1 MSNKGLNVNLP
12 AKTFTESPAGAIAY
26 TLLGRNFSLD
36 VELSAMQEEG
46 RGEVVSN
53 PRIVTANQREGVIKQ
68 GKEIGYVTITGGTGG
83 QAATPNVQFKEVLL
97 ELKVTPTITNDNRVF
112 LNMAVKKDEVESY
125 IVLEGY
131 GQVPSINR
139 REVNTAV
146 LVDDGQTVV
155 IGGVYEFTD
164 RNSVNKVPFL
174 GDVPFLG
181 NLFKKRSR
189 NKDKAELL
197 VFVTPKVLRVAK
209 TN

>member
-1 MSNKGLNVNLP
+1 
-12 AKTFTESPAGAIAY
+12 
-26 TLLGRNFSLD
+26 
-36 VELSAMQEEG
+36 MQEES
-46 RGEVVSN
+46 RGEVISN
-53 PRIVTANQREGVIKQ
+53 PRVVTTNQREALIKQ
-68 GKEIGYVTITGGTGG
+68 GKEIGYVTISGGGAAGG
-83 QAATPNVQFKEVLL
+83 AATPNVQFKEVVL

-112 LNMAVKKDEVESY
+112 LNMQVKKDEVESY

-131 GQVPSINR
+131 GQVPNINR

-146 LVDDGQTVV
+146 LVEDGQTVV

-164 RNSVNKVPFL
+164 RNSVSKVPFL

-181 NLFKKRSR
+181 NLFKKRGR

-209 TN
+209 QN